1 MKVLF
6 VHQNFPGQYKHLAA
20 ALADDDRN
28 EVIAIGEQ
36 GNLGR
41 LRHPKI
47 KEIGYE
53 KPRGAGPQT
62 HHYVRGMEAAVRRG
76 QAVTRVGMDLLR
88 RGFVPDVICCHPGWG
103 EGLFLADLWPRSKR
117 LYFIE
122 FFHHARGFDAGF
134 DPEFPQEFDEIFKI
148 RARTAT
154 MLLSLEAADWG
165 LVPTRWQLSS
175 IPEAYQGKI
184 STIHDG
190 IDTELVRPDP
200 DVRLSFKS
208 GATLSKSDEVITFVN
223 RNLEPYRGY
232 HMFMRALP
240 EILRRRPNAQVLIVG
255 GDEVSYGRR
264 PADGKSHKEIYL
276 NEVKDKLDMSRVR
289 FLGRIPYEQFV
300 KLLQVSSVHV
310 YLTYPFVLSWSMLEA
325 MSAGCLVVGSRTPPV
340 QEVISDG
347 HNGLLV
353 DFFKPDEIADAIDRV
368 LEHPDKMQKV
378 RDQARKTVVERYD
391 LKTRC
396 LPKHI
401 QLVKTLA
408 IGKRPRVKAA

>member
-1 MKVLF
+1 MKILF

-20 ALADDDRN
+20 ALADDDQN
-28 EVIAIGEQ
+28 EVVAIGEK
-36 GNLGR
+36 GNIGR
-41 LRHPKI
+41 LRHPKV

-53 KPRGAGPQT
+53 KPRGANPDT
-62 HHYVRGMEAAVRRG
+62 HHYVRGMESAVRRG
-76 QAVTRVGMDLLR
+76 QAVTRVGLALLR
-88 RGFVPDVICCHPGWG
+88 KGFVPDIICCHPGWG
-103 EGLFLADLWPRSKR
+103 EGLFLGDLWPKSKR

-122 FFHHARGFDAGF
+122 FFHRAHGFDSGF
-134 DPEFPQEFDEIFKI
+134 DPEFPQEFDDIFKI

-154 MLLSLEAADWG
+154 MLLSLEAATWG

-175 IPEAYQGKI
+175 IPDEYQSKM

-190 IDTELVRPDP
+190 IDTDLVRPDP
-200 DVRLSFKS
+200 DATLTFQS
-208 GATLSKSDEVITFVN
+208 GASLSKSDEVITFVN

-232 HMFMRALP
+232 HIFMRALP

-255 GDEVSYGRR
+255 GDEVSYGRA
-264 PADGKSHKEIYL
+264 PADGKSHKEFYL
-276 NEVKDKLDMSRVR
+276 DEVRDQLDMSRVR
-289 FLGRIPYEQFV
+289 FLGRIPYDQFV

-340 QEVISDG
+340 QEVISHG

-353 DFFKPDEIADAIDRV
+353 DFFKPDEIVDAVERV
-368 LEHPDKMQKV
+368 LEHPDKMQKI
-378 RDQARKTVVERYD
+378 RDQARKTVVSRYD